1 MHIFIR
7 HKENESNQSG
17 FAAVIVALIIMAL
30 LVLISIGFLR
40 VVNQEQRAS
49 LDRQLS
55 SQAFYAA
62 ESGVNDTAKIIAE
75 EYLNN
80 GVEPPRK
87 QDCALSDVSAADY
100 TYPSLGQLDDAVSYT
115 CILVEPNPE
124 TLQYD
129 SVGTEH
135 NKIIFLNAGNEDGAA
150 TTDPLGSIVIEWQAA
165 ELSNNPV
172 IPDQISGPGGE
183 FPNDPRFSE
192 AAPVLRIALT
202 PISNTSQLSR
212 RNLIN
217 NTYTV
222 FLRPSTNGTN
232 STQYEAGLGR
242 LQDQGATVETECS
255 TANEPRY
262 CRMEISN
269 LGESNYLLTAR
280 SLFATSSMLISPGS
294 SSPGDLRFYGQQAV
308 IDSTGRASDVL
319 RRLQVRVPI
328 RDTYNLP
335 SFALEAG
342 AENGSGGICKPYSV
356 MPNDG
361 AIATNPAVCNPIN

>member
-7 HKENESNQSG
+7 HKTYESNQSG
-17 FAAVIVALIIMAL
+17 FAAIIVALIIMAL
-30 LVLISIGFLR
+30 LVLISIGFLQ

-62 ESGVNDTAKIIAE
+62 ESGVNDTTEIIAE
-75 EYLNN
+75 YLNDGN
-80 GVEPPRK
+80 DPPRK
-87 QDCALSDVSAADY
+87 EDCELSDSTGADY
-100 TYPSLGQLDDAVSYT
+100 TYPSLGQLDDAISYT
-115 CILVEPNPE
+115 CVLVEPNPE

-135 NKIIFLNAGNEDGAA
+135 NKIVFLNAGNADGATNA
-150 TTDPLGSIVIEWQAA
+150 ALGSVVIGWQAA
-165 ELSNNPV
+165 ELSNNPI
-172 IPDQISGPGGE
+172 IPGPGTD

-202 PISNTSQLSR
+202 PISSPTQFSRQQL
-212 RNLIN
+212 ID

-222 FLRPSTNGTN
+222 FLRPSTSGTN
-232 STQYEAGLGR
+232 ATAYIAGAGN
-242 LQDQGATVETECS
+242 LQNQGATVETQCS

-262 CRMEISN
+262 CSMEITG
-269 LGESNYLLTAR
+269 LADSNYLLAAR

-294 SSPGDLRFYGQQAV
+294 SSPSDFRFYGQQAV

-319 RRLQVRVPI
+319 RRLQVRVPV
-328 RDTYNLP
+328 RDTFDLP
-335 SFALEAG
+335 SFALEAS
-342 AENGSGGICKPYSV
+342 AENGSGGICKPYSIL
-356 MPNDG
+356 PNSG
-361 AIATNPAVCNPIN
+361 AVVTNSAICNPIN